1 VYIDFHVFSV
11 QSIPLKKGT
20 DTYNTWLNPPVPIYF
35 QIYVLDLQNPIEVV
49 KHGAKPSF
57 IEKGPYTYREHRA
70 KWQIN
75 SYDNGTLSYR
85 ENRSFVFE
93 RFKSCEGCTHEDKF
107 TTVNL
112 ILVVSLFVCTLKHF

>member
-1 VYIDFHVFSV
+1 M
-11 QSIPLKKGT
+11 QTIPLKEGT
-20 DTYNTWLNPPVPIYF
+20 DTYNTWLDPPVPIYF

-49 KHGAKPSF
+49 KNGAKPSF

-93 RFKSCEGCTHEDKF
+93 RKKSVGPHEEKF
-107 TTVNL
+107 TTANL
-112 ILVVSLFVCTLKHF
+112 ILVVSLFVD